1 MFFRIVHPLFFA
13 LFFAT
18 FVIGT
23 AQAAPPKVVTTIAPL
38 HSIAS
43 NVMQN
48 VGSPKLLMKAGASP
62 HSYAMKPSE
71 AKELSEAELI
81 IWVGPSL
88 ENFLPKAIET
98 LGKSAKT
105 IELLKEDDL
114 LLLDQREGDEHGGE
128 IDPHL
133 WLTSRNGSEI
143 ARIIAQELAKMDPA
157 NGETYLQ
164 NARGFRDKMDKVRRR
179 LEVYLRSYATVPFMT
194 FHDGFQ
200 YFERDFS
207 LASRGYVTA
216 HPERPIGAKRATLLR
231 AAMASQNVQC
241 LFLEPQFQPKLAKAL
256 TEGTQVRIG
265 TLDPLGTDIPLGVD
279 FFPTLIETIGQ
290 SFTSCLSGK
299 P

>member
-1 MFFRIVHPLFFA
+1 MFLRIAQGLFFVSVFVA
-13 LFFAT
+13 LS
-18 FVIGT
+18 VGT
-23 AQAAPPKVVTTIAPL
+23 VQASPPKVVTTIAPL

-71 AKELSEAELI
+71 AKMISEAELI
-81 IWVGPSL
+81 VWVGPSL
-88 ENFLPKAIET
+88 ENFLPKAMET
-98 LGKSAKT
+98 LGKNAKT

-114 LLLDQREGDEHGGE
+114 LLLDQRAGDEHGGE
-128 IDPHL
+128 LDPHL
-133 WLTSRNGSEI
+133 WLTSRNGGEI
-143 ARIIAQELAKMDPA
+143 AQIIAQALIEIDPS
-157 NGETYLQ
+157 NGETYLK
-164 NARGFRDKMDKVRRR
+164 NARAFREKMDKVRRR
-179 LEVYLRSYATVPFMT
+179 LEVQLRSYGTVPFMT

-207 LASRGYVTA
+207 LASKGYVTA

-231 AAMASQNVQC
+231 ATMTSQNIQC

-256 TEGTQVRIG
+256 TEGTQVRTG

-290 SFTSCLSGK
+290 SFISCLSGK
-299 P
+299 S